1 MINAKIIIILFTQF
15 NIILHIY
22 IMTKYNYVFF
32 FSEGPPNDKGLVLGD
47 CKDKLI
53 EAAKPHV
60 DNISYYTPKILEDM
74 GYGEYVKNYEDKGL
88 CIRNPGMNHIG
99 FEAWKPLI
107 LLLELEKME
116 YGDIL
121 IYRDSNIIT
130 KSHNSGRGRFEN
142 IKNDVKECLDIYKF
156 DFCIP
161 SQNSGYLAHP
171 YIKTNV
177 IKELGENHPMMWKV
191 LLLSC
196 HQFFMRKSKCV
207 LELLEEWRVAC
218 LNEEWRNGK
227 VYGELHEGFKW
238 STNAQAI
245 LCCII
250 TNWIRKRK
258 YNIPLD
264 YMKLYFPYGDLK
276 QKKTVNNF
284 PYLKY
289 LNPLLESN
297 GKIKGIYINLERD
310 KNKKKLM
317 EKNLDKLDFCNY
329 RRFNAIVGSKVYNKL
344 LKEDKIYKLNDKRG
358 IYVNNFMVGC
368 WQSHLH
374 IWQEMINKN
383 IPVQLI
389 MEDDCVFHEK
399 FNEKF
404 YKVLDMI
411 KDKEFDIFYIG
422 YCGDAPIFNK
432 ELHILNHGTPKATH
446 SYILTL
452 NGAKKL
458 VDRISRLN
466 WPIDEIMGGM
476 MYAKKLFGYKTSELL
491 VWQPWQWDR
500 TVKIKKKYFN
510 I

>member
-1 MINAKIIIILFTQF
+1 MVR
-15 NIILHIY
+15 
-22 IMTKYNYVFF
+22 YNYVFF
-32 FSEGPPNDKGLVLGD
+32 FSEGPPNDKGLALGD

-74 GYGEYVKNYEDKGL
+74 GYGEYVKIYQDKGL
-88 CIRNPGMNHIG
+88 CTRNPGMNHIG

-116 YGDIL
+116 DGDIL
-121 IYRDSNIIT
+121 IIRDANC
-130 KSHNSGRGRFEN
+130 KKVKYYLDFEN
-142 IKNDVKECLDIYKF
+142 IKHDVKECLDIYKF

-161 SQNSGYLAHP
+161 SQNNGYLAHP

-177 IKELGENHPMMWKV
+177 IKELGEDHPMMWKV

-218 LNEEWRNGK
+218 LKEEWRNGK
-227 VYGELHEGFKW
+227 VYGELHEGFRW

-250 TNWIRKRK
+250 TNWIRKRTH
-258 YNIPLD
+258 NIPLN
-264 YMKLYFPYGDLK
+264 YMKLYFPRGDLK
-276 QKKTVNNF
+276 GKRFNNNF
-284 PYLKY
+284 SYLKY

-297 GKIKGIYINLERD
+297 GKIKGIYINLEREKD
-310 KNKKKLM
+310 KNKLM
-317 EKNLDKLDFCNY
+317 EEKLDKLDFCNY
-329 RRFNAIVGSKVYNKL
+329 RRFDAIDGGIVYDKL
-344 LKEDKIYKLNDKRG
+344 LKEDKIYKLNETRG
-358 IYVNNFMVGC
+358 IYLNNFMVGV

-389 MEDDCVFHEK
+389 IEDDCVFHDK

-411 KDKEFDIFYIG
+411 KDKEFDIIYIG

-432 ELHILNHGTPKATH
+432 ELHLLNHGNPKATH

-458 VDRISRLN
+458 VDKMSRLN
-466 WPIDEIMGGM
+466 YPIDEIMGGM
-476 MYAKKLFGYKTSELL
+476 MRTKKLSGYKTSELL
-491 VWQPWQWDR
+491 VW
-500 TVKIKKKYFN
+500 KN
-510 I
+510 